1 MPLADILKARIQTLG
16 VEEHPLKVETG
27 TSGAY
32 DTASRALS
40 AHIMN
45 FLFMFSRT
53 GGSLAWEVGQLWSI
67 IDVGGS
73 RALRGGWSGHR

>member
-1 MPLADILKARIQTLG
+1 VPLADILKARIQTLG

-73 RALRGGWSGHR
+73 RALRGAWTGHR

>member
-1 MPLADILKARIQTLG
+1 MT
-16 VEEHPLKVETG
+16 
-27 TSGAY
+27 GAY

-40 AHIMN
+40 AHINN

-73 RALRGGWSGHR
+73 RALRGGWFGHR